1 MSVLGRFLAK
11 QVSPNACSCRS
22 SSSVAQA
29 VTPLLSGG
37 VRPTSAVYIHKLAYL
52 NGPAACSDE
61 PAAYANTIVAIS
73 CFTPAPAD
81 RLHYSQGLPGGGLY
95 SYGA

>member
-1 MSVLGRFLAK
+1 MSVLNRFLAK
-11 QVSPNACSCRS
+11 QASPDACSYRAS
-22 SSSVAQA
+22 SSFKQA
-29 VTPLLSGG
+29 VIPLLSWG
-37 VRPTSAVYIHKLAYL
+37 VRPTSAVYVHKLAYL
-52 NGPAACSDE
+52 NRPAACSDE

-81 RLHYSQGLPGGGLY
+81 RLHYIQGLPGGGLY

>member
-1 MSVLGRFLAK
+1 MSLFKHFLAK
-11 QVSPNACSCRS
+11 QVSHNACSCRPS
-22 SSSVAQA
+22 SSATQA
-29 VTPLLSGG
+29 VTPLLSWG
-37 VRPTSAVYIHKLAYL
+37 VRPTSAVFTHKLAYL

-61 PAAYANTIVAIS
+61 LAAYANTIVAIS

>member
-1 MSVLGRFLAK
+1 MSRFKRSLAK
-11 QVSPNACSCRS
+11 QVSPNACSCRPS
-22 SSSVAQA
+22 SSATQA
-29 VTPLLSGG
+29 VTPLLSWG
-37 VRPTSAVYIHKLAYL
+37 VMPARTVCLHKLGYS
-52 NGPAACSDE
+52 NRPAACSDD
-61 PAAYANTIVAIS
+61 PAAYANMIVAIS